1 MTGMR
6 TILIMPSSL
15 AVGAAVAASMMEQ
28 ARSEAEKRGVTLV
41 IEPRGTDPYVPPVLP
56 DLRATANLWTVAC
69 QSEIAEEPFMRKQ
82 SAWERSHPNQPWY
95 AQFQKKRGR
104 KKTRR

>member
-6 TILIMPSSL
+6 PILIMPSSL
-15 AVGAAVAASMMEQ
+15 AVGAAITANMMEQ

-41 IEPRGTDPYVPPVLP
+41 ISPVGTDPYVPTVLP
-56 DLRATANLWTVAC
+56 VMPPPDLHALRVSCKSYNEL
-69 QSEIAEEPFMRKQ
+69 PFMHKQ

-95 AQFQKKRGR
+95 AQFQKKRKR
-104 KKTRR
+104 KKNLR

>member
-6 TILIMPSSL
+6 PLLIMPSSL
-15 AVGAAVAASMMEQ
+15 AVGAAITASMMEQ

-41 IEPRGTDPYVPPVLP
+41 IHPTGTDPYVPPVLP
-56 DLRATANLWTVAC
+56 DMNALRVAYTPSC
-69 QSEIAEEPFMRKQ
+69 DDLPFMRKQ

-104 KKTRR
+104 KKSRR